1 MKRFS
6 HISFC
11 FILIGGLVF
20 LNACKPRKA
29 KVSPSG
35 AVEQSEFSFDDYF
48 IDANTHFNNGN
59 YETALKLYE
68 KCIAL
73 KPEVASV
80 YYQISR
86 IQFSKKDYVKG
97 LQNSARANELDPA
110 NVYYA
115 TFYAFNLNRYGTKS
129 KGPEILEICYK
140 LNPKDEL
147 VVKSLDTIYALNGM
161 TDKSIALWNN
171 FIETKG
177 FNIKYALR
185 LIDLYKSKSDFASAH
200 KQYDAIKKA
209 APRKFKYFIDDGN
222 LYLEQKD
229 EENAMKNFEKALSIS
244 PDNYSLNVSLYRYQL
259 KRNNKTLS
267 LKYLEQAFL
276 DPNTTFEMKS
286 SICSEINSKVKTDTS
301 FNFYTLPLAKIISNL
316 YPANFSA
323 QSTAGRFYESNGMQ
337 KEAFICYKNA
347 VNSNPNFFDAW
358 TGGLRCARG
367 YNNIDTLLKFAEK
380 ATEFYPF
387 TATIYLEA
395 SKSAASLKSWKY
407 AETYSQS
414 GVRYSTSG
422 DTTKLRLT
430 LILANAQ
437 MQLSKFDA
445 ALATIESVDNNFKG
459 NSDLYELTGDIYFKK
474 GDVTKALDYW
484 NKSKNAGNRNT
495 VLDKKINEKRYIE
508 Q

>member
-1 MKRFS
+1 M
-6 HISFC
+6 
-11 FILIGGLVF
+11 VF
-20 LNACKPRKA
+20 LNACKPRKV
-29 KVSPSG
+29 KSNPNG

-68 KCIAL
+68 KCLAL

-86 IQFSKKDYVKG
+86 IQFSQKDYVKG

-129 KGPEILEICYK
+129 KGPEILETCYK

-161 TDKSIALWNN
+161 TDKSISLWNN
-171 FIETKG
+171 YIETKG
-177 FNIKYALR
+177 FNIRYALR

-244 PDNYSLNVSLYRYQL
+244 PDNYSLNISLYKYQL
-259 KRNNKTLS
+259 KKNNKALS
-267 LKYLEQAFL
+267 LKYLEQAFA
-276 DPNTTFEMKS
+276 DPNTNFETKS

-301 FNFYTLPLAKIISNL
+301 YLAFTSPLAKIISKQ
-316 YPANFSA
+316 YPSNFSA
-323 QSTAGRFYESNGMQ
+323 QSTAGRFYELNGNQ
-337 KEAFICYKNA
+337 KEAFTCYKNA
-347 VNSNPNFFDAW
+347 TNSNPNYFDAW
-358 TGGLRCARG
+358 IGGLRCAKG
-367 YNNIDTLLKFAEK
+367 YSSKDTLLKFAEK
-380 ATEFYPF
+380 AIEFFPF

-395 SKSAASLKSWKY
+395 SKSAASMKLWKE
-407 AETYSQS
+407 AESYGQT

-422 DTTKLRLT
+422 DSTKFKLI

-437 MQLSKFDA
+437 MQLSQLDA
-445 ALATIESVDNNFKG
+445 AIATIASVDNNFKG
-459 NSDLYELTGDIYFKK
+459 NYDLYELTGDVYYKK
-474 GDVTKALDYW
+474 GDVTKALEFW
-484 NKSKNAGNRNT
+484 NKAKDAGSKNPI
-495 VLDKKINEKRYIE
+495 LDRKLNEKKYIE